1 MSSKKEPTAEE
12 KHLWQQMNVD
22 TKKFRPDDVTEDN
35 IPKEGV
41 QIGNAGQ
48 QEKAEDVFAAIEVK
62 TKIALPP
69 LQIGKCEGLDK
80 RTAERMA
87 AGKLSIDAR
96 LDLHGYRLQEAYLQ
110 LLQFIERCYA
120 RGARNL
126 LIITGKGKIEGSGV
140 IRENTPNWL
149 NEPQIREKIIAVTY
163 ADRKNGG
170 EGALFVLLRRKQ

>member
-1 MSSKKEPTAEE
+1 MSDDKGLTDEE
-12 KHLWQQMNVD
+12 KRLWQQINAD
-22 TKKFRPDDVTEDN
+22 TKKFCPDEATKLQERAEPEKED
-35 IPKEGV
+35 I
-41 QIGNAGQ
+41 GQ
-48 QEKAEDVFAAIEVK
+48 QYKKEDGYVSAKVT
-62 TKIALPP
+62 TKPSLPP

-80 RTAERMA
+80 RTAQRMA
-87 AGKLSIDAR
+87 AGKLPIDAQ
-96 LDLHGYRLQEAYLQ
+96 LDLHGYKLQEAYEH
-110 LLQFIERCYA
+110 LLYFIEKCSA

-170 EGALFVLLRRKQ
+170 EGALFVLLRRK